1 MGFALDRVVP
11 WGRSFDEYV
20 AMFDLSAAD
29 LASHLLGCGDG
40 PSAFNAGVTARGGDI
55 VSVDPIY
62 RFTRLQLHQRI
73 AETRQLVLQQLRLN
87 QTDYV
92 WDRIPSV
99 EALDQLRVAA
109 MDVFLRDY
117 DRGLSEGRYL
127 AGELPSLPLGDRAF
141 DLALSSHFL
150 FLYSAQLDEDF
161 HRDALTEMLRLATEI
176 RVFPL
181 LTLDGQISPWLAPIG
196 RHFAQA
202 GFEVRRQ
209 RVDYEFQR
217 GANEML
223 IIRHAQP

>member
-1 MGFALDRVVP
+1 MGFSLDRVVP

-20 AMFDLSAAD
+20 AMFDLSATD
-29 LASHLLGCGDG
+29 LDSHLLGCGDG
-40 PSAFNAGVTARGGDI
+40 PSAFNADVTARGGDI

-62 RFTRLQLHQRI
+62 RFTTLQLRQRI
-73 AETRQLVLQQLRLN
+73 AETRQLVLQQLRQN
-87 QTDYV
+87 QADYV
-92 WDRIPSV
+92 WDSIPSV
-99 EALDQLRVAA
+99 AALDQLRVAA
-109 MDVFLRDY
+109 MEVFLRDY
-117 DRGLSEGRYL
+117 DRGLVEGRYI
-127 AGELPSLPLGDRAF
+127 AGELPHLPLGDRTF

-161 HRDALTEMLRLATEI
+161 HHAALSEMLHLAKEV

-181 LTLDGQISPWLAPIG
+181 LTLDGQMSPWLAPIC
-196 RHFAQA
+196 RHFAEA

-223 IIRHAQP
+223 IIRHAQC